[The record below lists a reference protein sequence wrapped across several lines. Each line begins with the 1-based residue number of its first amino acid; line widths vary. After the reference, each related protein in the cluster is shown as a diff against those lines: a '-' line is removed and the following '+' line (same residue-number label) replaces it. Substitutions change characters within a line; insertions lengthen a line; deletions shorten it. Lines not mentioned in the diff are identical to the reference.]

1 MDADF
6 IPKLRELAEKYNAA
20 QDLQAELEDGAV
32 KIR

>member
-20 QDLQAELEDGAV
+20 QDLQADWRMA
-32 KIR
+32 R